1 MEKQKKKAGMSSTYI
16 YNPSSGRHLKPE
28 SKPPPS
34 TAMAVDKSKIPV
46 LRNWFNLSIRKPKPR
61 SEFDVQ
67 DEQSQQQERRGRG
80 GGEVVVVEAA
90 ARKSVS
96 HVETNLVSVAEFL
109 QVKVLVSD
117 MPGFMQVHAFRSA
130 RRTYDSLE
138 KFSSKHMAY
147 NLKKEFDKMYG
158 PAWHC
163 IVGSGFGSFVTHSTG
178 CFLYFSMEKLCI
190 LLFRTKIQKAQD

>member
-1 MEKQKKKAGMSSTYI
+1 MEKQKKKAGMSSTY
-16 YNPSSGRHLKPE
+16 SGRHLKPE

-34 TAMAVDKSKIPV
+34 AAMAVDKSKTPV

-61 SEFDVQ
+61 PEFDVQ
-67 DEQSQQQERRGRG
+67 DEQRQQQGRRGRE

-147 NLKKEFDKMYG
+147 NLKKVCMCG
-158 PAWHC
+158 
-163 IVGSGFGSFVTHSTG
+163 FVTNS
-178 CFLYFSMEKLCI
+178 I
-190 LLFRTKIQKAQD
+190 LLHLISSCS

>member
-34 TAMAVDKSKIPV
+34 AAMAVDKNKTPV

-61 SEFDVQ
+61 PVFDVQ
-67 DEQSQQQERRGRG
+67 DEQRQQQGRRG

-147 NLKKEFDKMYG
+147 NLKKGEGQEPKTNVWDAYN
-158 PAWHC
+158 
-163 IVGSGFGSFVTHSTG
+163 
-178 CFLYFSMEKLCI
+178 CFLGGVSFWNFMTC
-190 LLFRTKIQKAQD
+190 FG